1 MDGNCQNLFPSISRR
16 NQSVCSLV
24 KAIVSFS
31 ISLPGAYPPAPLEIF
46 FVSREVPSALTSIRI
61 ATGWW
66 NVRSQ
71 RNPYDSVF
79 CVFEDYHNEGS
90 SRALS
95 CSEYHFARNSSLPW
109 LEDNEPVGKYLTWA
123 IVAVLRK
130 EMIARAKRSR
140 ISHQRWKVYCKFSDA
155 KER

>member
-1 MDGNCQNLFPSISRR
+1 MDGDCQNLFPSISRR

-71 RNPYDSVF
+71 RNLYDSVF
-79 CVFEDYHNEGS
+79 CVFEDSPQRRFFES
-90 SRALS
+90 LS
-95 CSEYHFARNSSLPW
+95 CSEYHFARNLPLRC
-109 LEDNEPVGKYLTWA
+109 LEDNEPVGKYLTWGH
-123 IVAVLRK
+123 RG
-130 EMIARAKRSR
+130 RT
-140 ISHQRWKVYCKFSDA
+140 Q
-155 KER
+155 ERNDSQ